1 MQIEN
6 YKLSSKQIS
15 DLELYSRSVL
25 GEEYYKM
32 VGRFYDSI
40 VQSRAQ
46 YRVVLTRKCFNLLN
60 IYHWCRKKTHP
71 DDNTEFSSL
80 FYSDNTLIAKIPD
93 IAMDYILFNKIPD
106 ITIISD
112 ILIHG
117 RSVNALID
125 DFIKKLTD
133 YLQLNGIDMTFEE
146 VKNDV
151 LCFLKIKIMV
161 QNDKPLLMNR
171 QYIQHIELLDG
182 TGSVWEAVKWHDLSL
197 KISRLISENVFSNTS
212 YALSMFEVD
221 EKDIA
226 ERVGNLGFVRSEWQ
240 RRGTRDVWVKP
251 LYHHDGSIT
260 ALYTIRLNQNSI
272 DNKYSAVPFV
282 IMSDFDLSASDVIYE
297 KLGLIK
303 QGTLG
308 FSKLIPVILSYDLL
322 LLILDG
328 YNGTVK
334 IDKDKIFSGAGNGT
348 NFRFEFMDMVKR
360 TKPFL
365 SWEEL
370 NKLIL
375 DATANSAPLMNA
387 DTGGSLSVDEL
398 IAAEGEQLEKE
409 AYLEYSCQK
418 QKECK
423 VCHKPLNV
431 LFSMVDTS
439 SEEKLAE
446 SVGDILR
453 LTDTGSLALSSQ
465 QSENENEIISC
476 VYRAGEQSQFI
487 HPKKY
492 MEQLPVLCEI
502 ERDCMGNIDDMLKR
516 VRAMYGENE
525 IRCSALCDYIIT
537 LYSSGQLLS
546 DWDINYYSWVETDF
560 EKYPELKNRS
570 KHDRIELQMILNSIQ
585 RMDAIKQYHNLYPD
599 TH

>member
-1 MQIEN
+1 
-6 YKLSSKQIS
+6 
-15 DLELYSRSVL
+15 
-25 GEEYYKM
+25 
-32 VGRFYDSI
+32 
-40 VQSRAQ
+40 
-46 YRVVLTRKCFNLLN
+46 
-60 IYHWCRKKTHP
+60 
-71 DDNTEFSSL
+71 
-80 FYSDNTLIAKIPD
+80 LIAKIPD

-251 LYHHDGSIT
+251 LYRHDGSIT

-375 DATANSAPLMNA
+375 DATANSAPLMDA

-525 IRCSALCDYIIT
+525 ILCSALCDYIIT

>member
-1 MQIEN
+1 M
-6 YKLSSKQIS
+6 
-15 DLELYSRSVL
+15 
-25 GEEYYKM
+25 
-32 VGRFYDSI
+32 
-40 VQSRAQ
+40 
-46 YRVVLTRKCFNLLN
+46 
-60 IYHWCRKKTHP
+60 
-71 DDNTEFSSL
+71 
-80 FYSDNTLIAKIPD
+80 
-93 IAMDYILFNKIPD
+93 
-106 ITIISD
+106 
-112 ILIHG
+112 
-117 RSVNALID
+117 
-125 DFIKKLTD
+125 
-133 YLQLNGIDMTFEE
+133 
-146 VKNDV
+146 
-151 LCFLKIKIMV
+151 
-161 QNDKPLLMNR
+161 
-171 QYIQHIELLDG
+171 
-182 TGSVWEAVKWHDLSL
+182 
-197 KISRLISENVFSNTS
+197 
-212 YALSMFEVD
+212 
-221 EKDIA
+221 
-226 ERVGNLGFVRSEWQ
+226 
-240 RRGTRDVWVKP
+240 
-251 LYHHDGSIT
+251 
-260 ALYTIRLNQNSI
+260 
-272 DNKYSAVPFV
+272 
-282 IMSDFDLSASDVIYE
+282 
-297 KLGLIK
+297 
-303 QGTLG
+303 
-308 FSKLIPVILSYDLL
+308 
-322 LLILDG
+322 
-328 YNGTVK
+328 K

>member
-525 IRCSALCDYIIT
+525 ILCSALCDYIIT

>member
-251 LYHHDGSIT
+251 LNRHDGSIT

-525 IRCSALCDYIIT
+525 ILCSALCDYIIT

>member
-80 FYSDNTLIAKIPD
+80 FYSDNTFIAKIPD

-106 ITIISD
+106 ITIIDD

-133 YLQLNGIDMTFEE
+133 YLQLNGIDTTFEE

-251 LYHHDGSIT
+251 LYRHDGSIT

-272 DNKYSAVPFV
+272 DDKYSAVPFV

-525 IRCSALCDYIIT
+525 ILCSALCDYIIT

>member
-226 ERVGNLGFVRSEWQ
+226 ERVGNLGFVRSE
-240 RRGTRDVWVKP
+240 
-251 LYHHDGSIT
+251 
-260 ALYTIRLNQNSI
+260 
-272 DNKYSAVPFV
+272 
-282 IMSDFDLSASDVIYE
+282 
-297 KLGLIK
+297 
-303 QGTLG
+303 
-308 FSKLIPVILSYDLL
+308 
-322 LLILDG
+322 
-328 YNGTVK
+328 
-334 IDKDKIFSGAGNGT
+334 
-348 NFRFEFMDMVKR
+348 
-360 TKPFL
+360 
-365 SWEEL
+365 
-370 NKLIL
+370 
-375 DATANSAPLMNA
+375 
-387 DTGGSLSVDEL
+387 
-398 IAAEGEQLEKE
+398 
-409 AYLEYSCQK
+409 
-418 QKECK
+418 
-423 VCHKPLNV
+423 
-431 LFSMVDTS
+431 
-439 SEEKLAE
+439 
-446 SVGDILR
+446 
-453 LTDTGSLALSSQ
+453 
-465 QSENENEIISC
+465 
-476 VYRAGEQSQFI
+476 
-487 HPKKY
+487 
-492 MEQLPVLCEI
+492 
-502 ERDCMGNIDDMLKR
+502 
-516 VRAMYGENE
+516 
-525 IRCSALCDYIIT
+525 
-537 LYSSGQLLS
+537 
-546 DWDINYYSWVETDF
+546 
-560 EKYPELKNRS
+560 
-570 KHDRIELQMILNSIQ
+570 
-585 RMDAIKQYHNLYPD
+585 
-599 TH
+599 

>member
-502 ERDCMGNIDDMLKR
+502 ERDCMGNIDDMIKR

-525 IRCSALCDYIIT
+525 ILCSALCDYIIT